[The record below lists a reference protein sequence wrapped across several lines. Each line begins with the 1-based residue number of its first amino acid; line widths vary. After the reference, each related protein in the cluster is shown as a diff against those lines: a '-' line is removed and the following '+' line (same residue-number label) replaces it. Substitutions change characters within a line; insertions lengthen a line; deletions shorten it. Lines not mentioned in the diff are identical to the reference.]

1 MYENWLDTLS
11 SNDLFLT
18 FLSIIIGAIG
28 GYANILLANEGYIRS
43 YRFKDSDGRERYS
56 LGSKRE
62 IILGAMAG
70 CISYLIAV
78 LTTDNQTPVS
88 IIIYAFICGV
98 SGGAYLE
105 KLVDKNVNNKIIDFS
120 STLEE
125 MEKEKNENKKASATS
140 NTNGSMHQ
148 TDAGVVDGT
157 EQYNEDDSTNDVT
170 NEEVDFHYN
179 ILMKRL
185 KCARSTKEAEKY
197 FNELV
202 RLINNR

>member
-18 FLSIIIGAIG
+18 FLSILIGAIG

-78 LTTDNQTPVS
+78 LTTDDQTPVS

-105 KLVDKNVNNKIIDFS
+105 RLVDKNVNNKIIDFS

-125 MEKEKNENKKASATS
+125 MEKEKNENKKTSAPS
-140 NTNGSMHQ
+140 NNKGNMYQ
-148 TDAGVVDGT
+148 TDTSVVDGI
-157 EQYNEDDSTNDVT
+157 EQNNEVDSTNDAS

-185 KCARSTKEAEKY
+185 KCARSTREAEKY

-202 RLINNR
+202 SLINNR

>member
-18 FLSIIIGAIG
+18 FLSILIGAIG

-43 YRFKDSDGRERYS
+43 YRFKDSEGRERYS

-78 LTTDNQTPVS
+78 LTTDDQTPVS

-105 KLVDKNVNNKIIDFS
+105 KLVDKNVNNKIIDFC

-125 MEKEKNENKKASATS
+125 MEKEKNKNKKTNTPS

-148 TDAGVVDGT
+148 TDASVVDGT
-157 EQYNEDDSTNDVT
+157 EQNIEDDSTNDAP

-185 KCARSTKEAEKY
+185 NNARNTKEAEKY

>member
-18 FLSIIIGAIG
+18 FLSILIGAIG

-78 LTTDNQTPVS
+78 LTTDDQTTVS

-105 KLVDKNVNNKIIDFS
+105 RLVDKNVNNKIIDFS

-125 MEKEKNENKKASATS
+125 MEKEKNKNKKASATS

-157 EQYNEDDSTNDVT
+157 EQNNEDDSTNDAT

>member
-18 FLSIIIGAIG
+18 FLSILIGAIG
-28 GYANILLANEGYIRS
+28 GYANILLANEGYIKS

-62 IILGAMAG
+62 IILGAIAG
-70 CISYLIAV
+70 CISYLVAV
-78 LTTDNQTPVS
+78 LTTNDQTPVS

-125 MEKEKNENKKASATS
+125 MEKEKNENKKTSAPS
-140 NTNGSMHQ
+140 NNKGKMHQ
-148 TDAGVVDGT
+148 TDTGVIDGI
-157 EQYNEDDSTNDVT
+157 EQNNEDDSTNDST
-170 NEEVDFHYN
+170 NEEVDFHYH

-185 KCARSTKEAEKY
+185 KNARSTKEAEKY

>member
-18 FLSIIIGAIG
+18 FLSILIGAIG

-43 YRFKDSDGRERYS
+43 YRFKDSEGRERYS

-78 LTTDNQTPVS
+78 LTTDDQTPVS

-157 EQYNEDDSTNDVT
+157 EQYNEDDSTNDET
-170 NEEVDFHYN
+170 NGEVDFHYN

>member
-1 MYENWLDTLS
+1 
-11 SNDLFLT
+11 
-18 FLSIIIGAIG
+18 
-28 GYANILLANEGYIRS
+28 
-43 YRFKDSDGRERYS
+43 
-56 LGSKRE
+56 
-62 IILGAMAG
+62 MAG

-78 LTTDNQTPVS
+78 LTTNDQTTVS

-105 KLVDKNVNNKIIDFS
+105 RLVDKNVNNKIIDFS

-125 MEKEKNENKKASATS
+125 MEKEKNENKKTSAPS
-140 NTNGSMHQ
+140 NNTGNMHQ
-148 TDAGVVDGT
+148 TDTGVVDAIDLN
-157 EQYNEDDSTNDVT
+157 NENDNT

>member
-1 MYENWLDTLS
+1 MYENWLDTLT

-18 FLSIIIGAIG
+18 FLSILIGAIG

-78 LTTDNQTPVS
+78 LTTDDQTPVS

-120 STLEE
+120 STLEA
-125 MEKEKNENKKASATS
+125 MEKEKNENKKASAPS
-140 NTNGSMHQ
+140 NNKGDMHQ
-148 TDAGVVDGT
+148 TDTGVVDGI
-157 EQYNEDDSTNDVT
+157 ELNNEDDSTNDVT
-170 NEEVDFHYN
+170 NKEVDFHYN

>member
-18 FLSIIIGAIG
+18 FLSILIGAIG

-78 LTTDNQTPVS
+78 LTTDDQTPVS

-125 MEKEKNENKKASATS
+125 MEKEKNENIKASATS

-157 EQYNEDDSTNDVT
+157 EQYNAVDSTNDAT

>member
-18 FLSIIIGAIG
+18 FLSILIGAIG

-70 CISYLIAV
+70 CVSYLIAV
-78 LTTDNQTPVS
+78 LTTTEQTPESV
-88 IIIYAFICGV
+88 IIYAFICGV

-105 KLVDKNVNNKIIDFS
+105 KLVDKNVNDKIIDFS

-125 MEKEKNENKKASATS
+125 MEKEKSENKKTSALS
-140 NTNGSMHQ
+140 NKMGNMHQ
-148 TDAGVVDGT
+148 NDTGVIDEIDQNNV
-157 EQYNEDDSTNDVT
+157 DDSTNDAT

-179 ILMKRL
+179 ILKKKL
-185 KCARSTKEAEKY
+185 KNARSTKEAEKY

-202 RLINNR
+202 RLINNG

>member
-18 FLSIIIGAIG
+18 FLSILIGAIG

-78 LTTDNQTPVS
+78 LTTNDQTPVS
-88 IIIYAFICGV
+88 VIIYAFICGV

-125 MEKEKNENKKASATS
+125 MEKAKTEIKKTSAPEM
-140 NTNGSMHQ
+140 NNGNMHQ
-148 TDAGVVDGT
+148 TDTGVVDGI
-157 EQYNEDDSTNDVT
+157 EQNNEDDSTKDST
-170 NEEVDFHYN
+170 NEEVDLHYN